1 MLVPVITKVSLI
13 IYFLQDL
20 FQSVHPVHYLNSR
33 CKGIGVSTNNNSA
46 TTTQSTVIR
55 HGMMENGDV
64 GTSDSS
70 NNLFVGS
77 LAEDDIIQMLLDH
90 ARDVS
95 HWVSAEVVTCNS
107 SKVG

>member
-1 MLVPVITKVSLI
+1 
-13 IYFLQDL
+13 
-20 FQSVHPVHYLNSR
+20 
-33 CKGIGVSTNNNSA
+33 
-46 TTTQSTVIR
+46 
-55 HGMMENGDV
+55 MMENGDV